1 MTLPDPHTCV
11 LVIDDDEHISDL
23 LRLLLERQ
31 GCDVKVCRDGREA
44 SAVIDSAEF
53 IPALILLDVMLP
65 YVSGLELVHVIRARP
80 DWETVPIVMLTAKSS
95 ESDIVLALD
104 KGASDYIIKPF
115 QPNELMARLR
125 RFLDITL

>member
-31 GCDVKVCRDGREA
+31 GYDVKVCRDGREA
-44 SAVIDSAEF
+44 SSVIDSAEM

-65 YVSGLELVHVIRARP
+65 DVSGLELVHVIRARP

-95 ESDIVLALD
+95 ESDIVRALD
-104 KGASDYIIKPF
+104 KGANDYIIKPF